1 MYSALIVLPFL
12 SVIALN
18 ILPRSAMKK
27 IAFGLGLGLLAVQVY
42 LTVCH
47 STYCWNSRLYIFS
60 NFFKFN
66 LGIDGISRV
75 MLLAISIILFAVFL
89 VAAKTVKDSDDR
101 FNFFNLLLIMLA
113 GLNGI
118 VLVRDIFSLYV
129 YLEIVAVTSFI
140 LIAFNGELDSLES
153 AYKYIILSTVAT
165 VLMIT
170 SIALLVL
177 LAGGTEFSL
186 LQSALLA
193 SPDKVIILTALG
205 MFICGLF
212 IKAGLIPFHGW
223 LPDAYTE
230 SPAAVS
236 VLLAGIVTKIGG
248 VYTLLRL
255 VDSVFGFSSPVKN
268 VLMLTGAVSIVLGAL
283 MSLGQTDMKRMLA
296 YSSISQV
303 GYIVLGFGCGT
314 PIGIAGAVFH
324 FFNHAVFKSLLFVNA
339 AAVESQTG
347 SRDMT
352 KMSGLAQR
360 MPVTGLTSVLGSL
373 SAAGIPPLA
382 GFWSKLL
389 IIMAL
394 WSAGYF
400 AYAAIAV
407 LASILTLAYF
417 LTMQRNVFFGKP
429 TQDSINVRE
438 AGFGL
443 SFTAIMLGAIT
454 VAAGVLFGYLANTFL
469 VPVRGILGG

>member
-1 MYSALIVLPFL
+1 VYSSLILLPFL

-18 ILPRSAMKK
+18 IMPRKAMKK
-27 IAFGLGLGLLAVQVY
+27 IIFVLGLVLLVFQVY

-47 STYCWNSRLYIFS
+47 STYCWNCQLYIFS
-60 NFFKFN
+60 NLFKFN
-66 LGIDGISRV
+66 LGIDAISRA
-75 MLLAISIILFAVFL
+75 MLLSISIILFAVFL
-89 VAAKTVKDSDDR
+89 VAAKTVKGSDER
-101 FNFFNLLLIMLA
+101 FNFFNLLLLMLA

-118 VLVRDIFSLYV
+118 VMVRDIFSLYV
-129 YLEIVAVTSFI
+129 FLEIVAVTSFI

-153 AYKYIILSTVAT
+153 AYKYIILSAVAT

-177 LAGGTEFSL
+177 VAGGTEFSSL
-186 LQSALLA
+186 RSALSA
-193 SPDKVIILTALG
+193 SPDKNIVLAALG
-205 MFICGLF
+205 IFLCGLF

-223 LPDAYTE
+223 LPDAYAE

-255 VDSVFGFSSPVKN
+255 VEAVFGFSSPVKN
-268 VLMLTGAVSIVLGAL
+268 ILMLTGTVSIILGAL
-283 MSLGQTDMKRMLA
+283 MSLGQVDMKRMLA

-314 PIGIAGAVFH
+314 PLGIAGAVFH
-324 FFNHAVFKSLLFVNA
+324 FFNHAIFKSLLFVNA

-347 SRDMT
+347 SRDMS
-352 KMSGLAQR
+352 KMAGLAQR
-360 MPVTGLTSVLGSL
+360 MPVTGITSVLASL

-389 IIMAL
+389 IVMAL

-400 AYAAIAV
+400 GYAVIAV
-407 LASILTLAYF
+407 LASVLTLGYF
-417 LTMQRNVFFGKP
+417 LNMQRNVFFGKP
-429 TQDSINVRE
+429 AQDSINVRE
-438 AGFGL
+438 AGFEL
-443 SFTAIMLGAIT
+443 SFPAVMLGAII
-454 VAAGVLFGYLANTFL
+454 VAAGVLFGYLMNTYL
-469 VPVRGILGG
+469 VPIQGIFGG